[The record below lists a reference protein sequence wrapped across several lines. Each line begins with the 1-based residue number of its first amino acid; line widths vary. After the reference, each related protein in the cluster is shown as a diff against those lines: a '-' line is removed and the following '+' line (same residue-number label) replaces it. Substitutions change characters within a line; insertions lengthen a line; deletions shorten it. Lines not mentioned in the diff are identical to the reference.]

1 MLNFGTRTQ
10 GCQQPSV
17 VNSMQQGAV
26 EGTDVCLLVTAA
38 CSSVAA
44 TVCPWPPWQ
53 LRDPSLPTP
62 LGPAPASCCPP
73 TATKGKPHPPIS
85 TWAGECGGREP
96 LLTRWP
102 WKDTLLFL
110 EGLGGL
116 CAPSISLGEHNI
128 PSLAL
133 FFLGPYGPVTHTTV
147 PALGGPGPLCRVR
160 GGTQGIVG
168 HKGRAYRR
176 LPHAHS

>member
-73 TATKGKPHPPIS
+73 TATKGKPHPRSPPGQGS
-85 TWAGECGGREP
+85 VGEREP
-96 LLTRWP
+96 LLTP
-102 WKDTLLFL
+102 
-110 EGLGGL
+110 
-116 CAPSISLGEHNI
+116 PH
-128 PSLAL
+128 SLAL
-133 FFLGPYGPVTHTTV
+133 EGYTSIP
-147 PALGGPGPLCRVR
+147 GGIRWSLCTLNIF
-160 GGTQGIVG
+160 GGTQYTFSSSFLFRTLWSSHTHNCSCPWGPRAPLQSPGRDSG
-168 HKGRAYRR
+168 HSGT
-176 LPHAHS
+176 

>member
-62 LGPAPASCCPP
+62 LGPAPASCCLLLPAHSHQRKTPP
-73 TATKGKPHPPIS
+73 PDLHLGRGVWGKRTAPH
-85 TWAGECGGREP
+85 
-96 LLTRWP
+96 
-102 WKDTLLFL
+102 
-110 EGLGGL
+110 
-116 CAPSISLGEHNI
+116 
-128 PSLAL
+128 SLAL
-133 FFLGPYGPVTHTTV
+133 EGYTSIP
-147 PALGGPGPLCRVR
+147 GGIRWSLCTLNIF
-160 GGTQGIVG
+160 GGTQYTFSSSFLFRTLWSSHTHNCSCPWGPRAPLQSPGRDSG
-168 HKGRAYRR
+168 HSGT
-176 LPHAHS
+176 